1 MATTADDLDLSSLYI
16 LCVLRV
22 RGLWKS
28 LDCRL
33 LGVFWDIFDIVPIC
47 SYDQGLKQGMILFV
61 NVTFNI
67 L

>member
-1 MATTADDLDLSSLYI
+1 MATTADDLDLSALYI

-33 LGVFWDIFDIVPIC
+33 LGVFWDIFDIRG
-47 SYDQGLKQGMILFV
+47 SGTDF
-61 NVTFNI
+61 
-67 L
+67 